1 MQSDSVKTYAYGTNK
16 EIIHRKEKIKCSNMI
31 KQYEEWLVWWCYK
44 RKYRQTYLNWSQS
57 PDHLYGILIIWGS
70 ASGKTYALL
79 YLIKQQDDDDYSII
93 DKIYLYVQ
101 DPYEAKYQYLI
112 KKRENNG
119 LKNLKHLKAFIE
131 YPNNMQD
138 VYKNMKE

>member
-1 MQSDSVKTYAYGTNK
+1 MIGCDDVTK
-16 EIIHRKEKIKCSNMI
+16 ENIDKHN
-31 KQYEEWLVWWCYK
+31 
-44 RKYRQTYLNWSQS
+44 LNWSQS
-57 PDHLYGILIIWGS
+57 PDRLYRILIIWGS
-70 ASGKTYALL
+70 ASGKTYSLL
-79 YLIKQQDDDDYSII
+79 YLIKQDDDDYSII

-101 DPYEAKYQYLI
+101 DPYEAKYQYLT

-119 LKNLKHLKAFIE
+119 LKNLNNPKAFIE